1 MLGKTPVPVSS
12 LILIPGTCCNAVSI
26 DLAAVRSIWSEVMIE
41 RLPVYVF
48 KSATSELPN
57 KLPVTTMISGL
68 ASVWLLSSATVVELA
83 KLAAMA
89 IAMVVK
95 VNLDFSVNMHI
106 PYVSFGL
113 F

>member
-1 MLGKTPVPVSS
+1 M
-12 LILIPGTCCNAVSI
+12 
-26 DLAAVRSIWSEVMIE
+26 
-41 RLPVYVF
+41 
-48 KSATSELPN
+48 
-57 KLPVTTMISGL
+57 
-68 ASVWLLSSATVVELA
+68 SSATAAELA

>member
-1 MLGKTPVPVSS
+1 MT
-12 LILIPGTCCNAVSI
+12 
-26 DLAAVRSIWSEVMIE
+26 
-41 RLPVYVF
+41 
-48 KSATSELPN
+48 SA
-57 KLPVTTMISGL
+57 
-68 ASVWLLSSATVVELA
+68 WLLSSANAAERA

-89 IAMVVK
+89 TAMVVK